1 MKKEVKK
8 LLAYLLALAIVLT
21 SVFTG
26 QIVTKTTV
34 KAATLEND
42 GTEITAESEAPV
54 EITTNAEG
62 QTVYTLTGDV
72 TNGLKITLA
81 AGETVILDG
90 KGYSIH
96 GRDEIEYESDSATP
110 ALEIAGSG
118 TLILKNADL
127 TGGNGIETLGY
138 DGQGAVGLRVTSP
151 NVSLILQQTV
161 TITGGT
167 AAAGA
172 TAGQQSGNGSS
183 GIKFSGAAL
192 KVDSGSQVT
201 IKGSDGYQGVSGNK
215 SGIGRQDGTP
225 GGCALNFTG
234 GSLLV
239 RDDARLTLTGGNG
252 GRGDSGYE
260 RLKNK
265 FQSYGTANG
274 TNGGNGGDA
283 LSFKGSFYAISSG
296 ATVTYTPGTG
306 GTGGAAGTY
315 YTDDNNTTLAS
326 GEAGSDGSAGL
337 KLAYTSGLVPDKT
350 LLRSA
355 LSEGDEEVSVTLH
368 YSDYTQT
375 YYAKKG
381 STINPA
387 YLPDTEYYTVT
398 KWCTDKNLQTP
409 VDTGETITL
418 TQDTDFYAATF
429 KVSFSTGEDTISVED
444 QAVTYPAAVT
454 RPKDPTRRG
463 YTFGGWYTDEACTN
477 AYDFTMPVTKDMIL
491 YAKWTINTYTVSFD
505 SVGGSSV
512 DVETADYETPVTKP
526 EDPTKTGY
534 TFGGWYTDEACTN
547 AYDFSQPVTKDMTL
561 HAKWTINTHT
571 VTFDSL
577 EGSPVDVETADYGT
591 PVTKPEDPTK
601 TGYTF
606 GGWYT
611 DEACTKAYDF
621 ATPVTGDRILYA
633 KWNEIPRPTGT
644 PQPTKT
650 PEPTVIPTSEP
661 TVIPTSEPTVIPTSE
676 PTGTP
681 EPTKTPEPTVIPT
694 SEPTGTP
701 QPTKAPEPTVI
712 PTSEPTGTPQPTKA
726 PEPTVIPTSEPTGTP
741 EPTKTPEPT
750 VTPTSQQTKAPEP
763 TVTPAPEPIVTPT
776 SQPTAGP
783 QPASTVTLNV
793 SSLVLQKGKS
803 TTAVKAILGNGDSIE
818 KWESSDTKVATVT
831 KKGKIKAKKVG
842 TAVITVTT
850 KRGASASV
858 EVKVQK
864 KKVKTQKLT
873 VTNVKKRKLTLKKG
887 KTFKIKTELT
897 PLTSQEKITFKSS
910 DKKVAK
916 VSKNGKIKALK
927 AGKTVITV
935 KSGTE
940 AVKIKVTV
948 KKK

>member
-661 TVIPTSEPTVIPTSE
+661 TVIPTSEPT
-676 PTGTP
+676 GTP
-681 EPTKTPEPTVIPT
+681 EPTKT
-694 SEPTGTP
+694 
-701 QPTKAPEPTVI
+701 PEPTVI

>member
-1 MKKEVKK
+1 M
-8 LLAYLLALAIVLT
+8 
-21 SVFTG
+21 
-26 QIVTKTTV
+26 
-34 KAATLEND
+34 
-42 GTEITAESEAPV
+42 
-54 EITTNAEG
+54 
-62 QTVYTLTGDV
+62 
-72 TNGLKITLA
+72 
-81 AGETVILDG
+81 
-90 KGYSIH
+90 
-96 GRDEIEYESDSATP
+96 
-110 ALEIAGSG
+110 
-118 TLILKNADL
+118 
-127 TGGNGIETLGY
+127 
-138 DGQGAVGLRVTSP
+138 
-151 NVSLILQQTV
+151 
-161 TITGGT
+161 
-167 AAAGA
+167 
-172 TAGQQSGNGSS
+172 
-183 GIKFSGAAL
+183 
-192 KVDSGSQVT
+192 
-201 IKGSDGYQGVSGNK
+201 
-215 SGIGRQDGTP
+215 
-225 GGCALNFTG
+225 
-234 GSLLV
+234 
-239 RDDARLTLTGGNG
+239 
-252 GRGDSGYE
+252 
-260 RLKNK
+260 
-265 FQSYGTANG
+265 
-274 TNGGNGGDA
+274 
-283 LSFKGSFYAISSG
+283 
-296 ATVTYTPGTG
+296 PGTR

-315 YTDDNNTTLAS
+315 YKDANNTKLEF

-350 LLRSA
+350 LLQPA

-418 TQDTDFYAATF
+418 TQDADFYAATF
-429 KVSFSTGEDTISVED
+429 KVSFSTGDDTISVED
-444 QAVTYPAAVT
+444 QTVTYPAAVT

-463 YTFGGWYTDEACTN
+463 YTFGGWYTDEACQN
-477 AYDFTMPVTKDMIL
+477 AYDFTAQVTKDMIL

-505 SVGGSSV
+505 SLCGSPV
-512 DVETADYETPVTKP
+512 DVETADYETAVTKP
-526 EDPTKTGY
+526 EDPTRTGY

-547 AYDFSQPVTKDMTL
+547 AYDFSQPLTKDMTL
-561 HAKWTINTHT
+561 HAKWTINTYT

-577 EGSPVDVETADYGT
+577 EGSPVDVETADYET
-591 PVTKPEDPTK
+591 AVTKPEDPTK
-601 TGYTF
+601 TGYSF

-644 PQPTKT
+644 PQPTK
-650 PEPTVIPTSEP
+650 
-661 TVIPTSEPTVIPTSE
+661 
-676 PTGTP
+676 
-681 EPTKTPEPTVIPT
+681 
-694 SEPTGTP
+694 
-701 QPTKAPEPTVI
+701 A
-712 PTSEPTGTPQPTKA
+712 
-726 PEPTVIPTSEPTGTP
+726 
-741 EPTKTPEPT
+741 PEPT
-750 VTPTSQQTKAPEP
+750 VTPAPEPTKAPEP
-763 TVTPAPEPIVTPT
+763 TVTPAPEPTKAPEPTVTPALEPTKAPEPIVTPT

-803 TTAVKAILGNGDSIE
+803 TTAVKVTLIKGDSVE

-873 VTNVKKRKLTLKKG
+873 LTNVKKRKLTLKNG
-887 KTFKIKTELT
+887 KTFKIKTERT

-910 DKKVAK
+910 EKKVAK

-940 AVKIKVTV
+940 VVKIKVTV

>member
-42 GTEITAESEAPV
+42 GTEITAESETPV

-81 AGETVILDG
+81 AEETVILDG
-90 KGYSIH
+90 NGYSIH
-96 GRDEIEYESDSATP
+96 GRDEIEYQPGSATP
-110 ALEIAGSG
+110 ALEIDGSG

-138 DGQGAVGLRVTSP
+138 DGQGATAIRVTSSG
-151 NVSLILQQTV
+151 VSLTLQQTV
-161 TITGGT
+161 TITGGN

-172 TAGQQSGNGSS
+172 TAGRQSGNGSS
-183 GIKFSGAAL
+183 GIEFSGAAL

-201 IKGSDGYQGVSGNK
+201 IQGSDGYQGVSGDK
-215 SGIGRQDGTP
+215 YGFGRLDGTP

-296 ATVTYTPGTG
+296 ATVTYTPGTR

-477 AYDFTMPVTKDMIL
+477 AYDF
-491 YAKWTINTYTVSFD
+491 
-505 SVGGSSV
+505 
-512 DVETADYETPVTKP
+512 
-526 EDPTKTGY
+526 
-534 TFGGWYTDEACTN
+534 
-547 AYDFSQPVTKDMTL
+547 SQPVTKDMTL

-661 TVIPTSEPTVIPTSE
+661 T
-676 PTGTP
+676 GTP
-681 EPTKTPEPTVIPT
+681 EPTKT
-694 SEPTGTP
+694 
-701 QPTKAPEPTVI
+701 PEPTVI